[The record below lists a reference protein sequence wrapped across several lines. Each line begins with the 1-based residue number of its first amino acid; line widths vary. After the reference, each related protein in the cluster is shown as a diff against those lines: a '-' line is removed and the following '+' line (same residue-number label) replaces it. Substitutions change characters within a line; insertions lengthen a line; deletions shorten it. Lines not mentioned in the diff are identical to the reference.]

1 MMNDGT
7 TAGASVTVATS
18 PTCELTGCG
27 VKVGKG
33 GLCTGC
39 RSVNYCS
46 KEHQR
51 RDWPSHKLNC
61 RPVEKG
67 ETLDNPVKAERK
79 ADERELNA
87 IREDMGEMGL
97 HFVPDTGDKFFVWGN
112 IYF

>member
-1 MMNDGT
+1 MMNDKTIAGVST
-7 TAGASVTVATS
+7 TLATS

-51 RDWPSHKLNC
+51 RDWPTHKLMC
-61 RPVEKG
+61 RPVMKG
-67 ETLDNPVKAERK
+67 ETLGIAWWAIPSKPSATNRK
-79 ADERELNA
+79 FQ
-87 IREDMGEMGL
+87 IQ
-97 HFVPDTGDKFFVWGN
+97 N
-112 IYF
+112 IYWV